1 MIDRNISSEVDV
13 RYFGKGLQRH
23 LIYILLKISSQYVE
37 KRTYEKKEFA
47 PELTFIL
54 FEEPEAFL
62 HPGQQELLSTFS
74 VTLTTKALNQSRLR
88 RFATCSCKPVAGG
101 LLPSLTQ
108 LAAAH

>member
-1 MIDRNISSEVDV
+1 MIDRNISGEVDV
-13 RYFGKGLQRH
+13 RYFGQGLQRH

-62 HPGQQELLSTFS
+62 HPGQQELLNAS
-74 VTLTTKALNQSRLR
+74 LR
-88 RFATCSCKPVAGG
+88 VLSSQEDQQIVIATHSPVFVSQNIEEIA
-101 LLPSLTQ
+101 SS
-108 LAAAH
+108 